1 MPLQKLCSKCRVE
14 KPASDFYANKRMTSG
29 LSSYCV
35 ICHKK
40 NGANTK
46 KITRSDPIFKTK
58 ELAYKKEYRARTVEK
73 RKEYMQQ
80 WHKKNKEA
88 QLEYLKQ
95 YRLDNK
101 EYFTQYSKDNRSRI
115 LAHTR
120 KRQASLLQRTPPWL
134 DRVSFAEM
142 EFTYEY
148 CGALRS
154 IGLKYEVDHIV
165 PLQGKVVSGLHVPWN
180 LQVISEFDNRS
191 KANNFPVNAPTGA

>member
-1 MPLQKLCSKCRVE
+1 MPLQKLCTKCKTE
-14 KPASDFYANKRMTSG
+14 KQAIDFYANKRMKDGLNTFCILCHRADNVKRKKVNRANSG
-29 LSSYCV
+29 
-35 ICHKK
+35 
-40 NGANTK
+40 
-46 KITRSDPIFKTK
+46 FKEK
-58 ELAYKKEYRARTVEK
+58 ELARGKEYREKNVEK

-80 WHKKNKEA
+80 WREQNKEA
-88 QLEYLKQ
+88 QLQYLKQ

-101 EYFTQYSKDNRSRI
+101 EYFTQYNKDNRSRI

-154 IGLKYEVDHIV
+154 IGLKYEVDHLV
-165 PLQGKVVSGLHVPWN
+165 PLQGKTVSGLHVPWN
-180 LQVISEFDNRS
+180 LQVISESDNRS
-191 KANNFPVNAPTGA
+191 KANSFPVNASTGA

>member
-1 MPLQKLCSKCRVE
+1 MPLQKLCTKCKTE
-14 KPASDFYANKRMTSG
+14 KQAVDFYANKRMKDG
-29 LSSYCV
+29 LNTFC
-35 ICHKK
+35 ILCHKADNVK
-40 NGANTK
+40 RK
-46 KITRSDPIFKTK
+46 KVNRADVGFKEK

-80 WHKKNKEA
+80 WHEKNKES

-165 PLQGKVVSGLHVPWN
+165 PLQGKTVSGLHVPWN
-180 LQVISEFDNRS
+180 LQVISEQENRS
-191 KANNFPVNAPTGA
+191 KANSFPVNASTGA